1 MIKHLK
7 SITGLIKQSFM
18 WSFFD
23 YCSNPTFKDNGPD
36 LLCTDM
42 LRTEKEWLLRTSNLQ
57 HYVTITSLHKKLLV
71 SQYIDILRIPFP
83 NKCYVVQVVRV
94 ILAEVIISLHK
105 LVNSVLASEQ
115 IIYIPF
121 HFFMINKCLALS
133 DSSLI
138 HYQHRND
145 VDNLFLRVCAVLL
158 IKNWRKITTHRT
170 LACALVKSWH
180 GHFLNDSHSKSS

>member
-1 MIKHLK
+1 MRFL
-7 SITGLIKQSFM
+7 
-18 WSFFD
+18 
-23 YCSNPTFKDNGPD
+23 
-36 LLCTDM
+36 
-42 LRTEKEWLLRTSNLQ
+42 
-57 HYVTITSLHKKLLV
+57 
-71 SQYIDILRIPFP
+71 
-83 NKCYVVQVVRV
+83 
-94 ILAEVIISLHK
+94 LAEVIISLHK

-170 LACALVKSWH
+170 LACAPVKSWH
-180 GHFLNDSHSKSS
+180 GNSLNDFHSKSSYRYHIQFGWKSIAKCFLTIIFSLTKTLFPIIFNWKRVAIPTFLKKSST